1 MRRSMIQAPST
12 SSTTTTASAAKFC
25 CMRRRSSAASAADR
39 LGAAALAASAAG
51 GSTGRTTGRRDGGR
65 RKGMTVMP
73 TRPKGRCDVAILPD
87 DRLALKLSAMTFLDR
102 LRVAWACEECRFYRR
117 AALALGVL
125 AACAWLVL

>member
-1 MRRSMIQAPST
+1 MIQAPST
-12 SSTTTTASAAKFC
+12 SSTTTTASAAIFC
-25 CMRRRSSAASAADR
+25 CMRRRSSAASAAAAR
-39 LGAAALAASAAG
+39 LGAGALAASAAG
-51 GSTGRTTGRRDGGR
+51 GSTGGAKGRRGAGR
-65 RKGMTVMP
+65 RNGMTVMP